1 MLGTVFLIRIFFVNT
16 KFKWSAIKMK
26 VCDFV
31 RTASESLKELLA
43 NALVCE
49 ITNF

>member
-1 MLGTVFLIRIFFVNT
+1 
-16 KFKWSAIKMK
+16 MK

-31 RTASESLKELLA
+31 RTALESLKELLA